1 MQFRLVSQENSSRGD
16 KNTGFDVIVWKLTCL
31 WKSRYF
37 ELNVTSGLTI
47 LRNAYIHT
55 EHQITHGPA
64 LYAMVTHI

>member
-37 ELNVTSGLTI
+37 ELNVTSGLII
-47 LRNAYIHT
+47 LRNAYMD
-55 EHQITHGPA
+55 
-64 LYAMVTHI
+64 LKDMVGSSVPTP